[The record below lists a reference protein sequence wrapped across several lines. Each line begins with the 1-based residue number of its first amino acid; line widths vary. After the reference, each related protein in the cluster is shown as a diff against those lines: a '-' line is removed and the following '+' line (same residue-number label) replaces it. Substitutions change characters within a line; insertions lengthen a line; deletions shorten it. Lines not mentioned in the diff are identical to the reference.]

1 MLQSVVVGLLYF
13 KGNSFVV
20 VAVVVGDYES
30 SSYSLWP
37 NISQNGDSQTTE
49 TNSSQY
55 WRGSESPRSDVV
67 RLGVF

>member
-20 VAVVVGDYES
+20 VAVVGDYEG
-30 SSYSLWP
+30 SSYSLGP